1 MGSREQPETTKPGDG
16 DEEIKMSS
24 KIDNETLKIAGAF
37 WVGGDNYVFGYCDN
51 KTDKTYRSYNP
62 VAHADSAW
70 ELAQKIGT
78 VVGQVVLDR
87 AAELRAHD
95 AANPFIVDPDYCGC
109 GCCL

>member
-1 MGSREQPETTKPGDG
+1 MASTN
-16 DEEIKMSS
+16 

-51 KTDKTYRSYNP
+51 KTDKTYRSYKP

-70 ELAQKIGT
+70 ELAQKIGS
-78 VVGQVVLDR
+78 VAGQVVLDR

-95 AANPFIVDPDYCGC
+95 AANRVAFDPDYCDC
-109 GCCL
+109 RHCA